1 MRENGI
7 ESWNFLCVRLV
18 VDVLVSLGQ
27 MFQLSVRNLSGV
39 EKRVGGIR
47 FRFDLQE

>member
-1 MRENGI
+1 MG
-7 ESWNFLCVRLV
+7 WKVGTFCVRLV
-18 VDVLVSLGQ
+18 VGVLVSLGQ

>member
-1 MRENGI
+1 M
-7 ESWNFLCVRLV
+7 V

-39 EKRVGGIR
+39 EKRGGGIR
-47 FRFDLQE
+47 FRFDFQEKKQKDF

>member
-1 MRENGI
+1 MGWKVGTF
-7 ESWNFLCVRLV
+7 SVRLV
-18 VDVLVSLGQ
+18 VGVLVRLGQ

>member
-1 MRENGI
+1 M
-7 ESWNFLCVRLV
+7 V

-39 EKRVGGIR
+39 EERVWGIQ
-47 FRFDLQE
+47 FLFDLRE